1 MHWFT
6 RRFLGLCGESY
17 SSLLEQA
24 IQEQLRLQESSSIAE
39 PREVS
44 EDSGIESSSSDSDE
58 SSSTLWVEKFKPRS
72 YMQLLSDDGTNRT
85 LLHWLK
91 LWDKVVF
98 DKELAK
104 KPSKVPEGASEDGNE
119 FKKNFSSN
127 NDLIED
133 LDDTGRPQQKT

>member
-1 MHWFT
+1 
-6 RRFLGLCGESY
+6 
-17 SSLLEQA
+17 
-24 IQEQLRLQESSSIAE
+24 
-39 PREVS
+39 
-44 EDSGIESSSSDSDE
+44 
-58 SSSTLWVEKFKPRS
+58 
-72 YMQLLSDDGTNRT
+72 MQLLSDDGTNRT

-104 KPSKVPEGASEDGNE
+104 KPSKVPEGASEEGNE